1 MALPSPLDV
10 GTGTPDAGSLR
21 CAYVALCPPGRRTRS
36 RCDSGAARKLVSL
49 ETRSLPLPAPCDRAQ
64 SACPPAPRAG
74 GCDAVRS
81 QDWRISTIL
90 AMPART
96 LAA

>member
-1 MALPSPLDV
+1 MRRDKGGKEAR
-10 GTGTPDAGSLR
+10 GTRDTPHAVHDAS
-21 CAYVALCPPGRRTRS
+21 RRVTHTERETLV
-36 RCDSGAARKLVSL
+36 RRRGA
-49 ETRSLPLPAPCDRAQ
+49 TRSLPLPAPCDRAQ